1 MSFIDIFHLKN
12 VLELYNF
19 NFNFNFNYKKIYLLK
34 YFEQLYEI
42 LILYPYI

>member
-1 MSFIDIFHLKN
+1 MSCIDIFHLKN

-19 NFNFNFNYKKIYLLK
+19 NFNFYYKKIYLLK